1 MRIKS
6 NVSANA
12 VKCDVPGC
20 TTTPFYSYSTIGKVR
35 AQAKAD
41 GWRRASRHRVA
52 VTFGVQQMD
61 MTGGRTSDVC
71 PSHIPPPKPRKA
83 SPKAD

>member
-35 AQAKAD
+35 AQAKSA
-41 GWRRASRHRVA
+41 GWRRASRFRVSVA
-52 VTFGVQQMD
+52 LGVSQSD
-61 MTGGRTSDVC
+61 MTGGKTSDVC
-71 PSHIPPPKPRKA
+71 PSHIPPKKERKA
-83 SPKAD
+83 PPAP